1 MSITIGNMQGYS
13 PIPRTFTVQNKSS
26 VFSEI
31 IAPSGSTVSVSRT
44 FDAAS
49 LLKNKEGSIA
59 LGCNAVMDYAMWY
72 AEGSTEENP
81 VIFART
87 IDANGREMEQTFSLN
102 DVDPHNATY
111 LEMVALQVHYK
122 PDDDGIYRY
131 PYGSDLG
138 PTDRMDF
145 VDGYKQLISN
155 HLINHFYDDASRCQ
169 KTLDF
174 YMDIWEK
181 NRSKGRDKEWQLQA
195 LTASTYTRS
204 LQMM

>member
-1 MSITIGNMQGYS
+1 MSIAIGNMQRYS
-13 PIPRTFTVQNKSS
+13 PIPRTFAVQNKSS

-31 IAPSGSTVSVSRT
+31 IAPSGSTVSVMRT

-102 DVDPHNATY
+102 DIDPHNATY
-111 LEMVALQVHYK
+111 LEMLALQVHYK
-122 PDDDGIYRY
+122 PDEEI
-131 PYGSDLG
+131 
-138 PTDRMDF
+138 
-145 VDGYKQLISN
+145 
-155 HLINHFYDDASRCQ
+155 
-169 KTLDF
+169 
-174 YMDIWEK
+174 
-181 NRSKGRDKEWQLQA
+181 
-195 LTASTYTRS
+195 
-204 LQMM
+204 